1 MIVKMKKITLLLS
14 AKQRKKALEEL
25 RKLSVLHIHHV
36 KKPQSED
43 IDSLETEAINL
54 QRALRIIGEADGPYD
69 EPDIGHV
76 STHVEQILHLADER
90 NHLITELEEQRETTK
105 WFQSWGAISYSS
117 LQELK
122 EAGVFIR
129 FYIASKG
136 AVKKLPA
143 DKLIH
148 IVKEEKGSVYLVFFT
163 GSQDERLDFRE
174 ERIPEVEF
182 TELESRIE
190 EITNEIKRIDKTLKD
205 LSHFRK
211 SLMMYKN
218 DLEKRM
224 EFHRVMDGM
233 GDEEHFVYL
242 QGYCPGE
249 NVSKIKNAADDEK
262 WAYVIQEPDEPNEV
276 PTLIRNPKWLRIIDP
291 LFKFMGTLPGYNE
304 YDISFWFLLFFSL
317 FFAILIGDAGY
328 GLVFLGLTLF
338 VSRKVKDLPKE
349 PLHLV
354 YVLSV
359 TTLLWGLVTGTWFG
373 YEKIGQLPFLN
384 VMIIDQINS
393 FADFNQ
399 DFMMYFCFVIG
410 IIHLSIA
417 HAIRAFKVINSP
429 MALAEAGWICILW
442 ALFFLAGNLVIG
454 KIFPSF
460 GWILLGVGMLL
471 ALVFSNF
478 QKNILKGIGASLG
491 DLPLSIISSFSDIV
505 SYLRLFAVGYASV
518 TVASSFNTMALDAG
532 FHSVMSSLIAA
543 FILFFG
549 HTLNIMLGLMAV
561 IVHGIRL
568 NMLEFSGHLN
578 MQWAGKNYRPFRE

>member
-1 MIVKMKKITLLLS
+1 MIVKMEKITLLLS
-14 AKQRKKALEEL
+14 AKQRKEALAKL
-25 RKLSVLHIHHV
+25 RKLGVLHIHHI

-43 IDSLETEAINL
+43 IHSLETEAIRL
-54 QRALRIIGEADGPYD
+54 QSALHIIGEEGGPYD
-69 EPDIGHV
+69 EPGIGQV
-76 STHVEQILHLADER
+76 SSRVDQILHLAEER
-90 NHLITELEEQRETTK
+90 NHLITALEEQQETAK
-105 WFQSWGAISYSS
+105 WFQIWGAISYSS

-129 FYIASKG
+129 FYIVSKG
-136 AVKKLPA
+136 ALKKLPE
-143 DKLIH
+143 DKLIQ
-148 IVKEEKGSVYLVFFT
+148 IVKEEKGSVYFALFAR
-163 GSQDERLDFRE
+163 SPDERLEFRE

-182 TELESRIE
+182 TALESRIE
-190 EITNEIKRIDKTLKD
+190 EIRNEIQKIDNTLKD
-205 LSHFRK
+205 LSKYRK
-211 SLMMYKN
+211 SFIAYEN
-218 DLEKRM
+218 DLEKRI
-224 EFHRVMDGM
+224 EFHHVMYGM
-233 GDEEHFVYL
+233 GEEEHFVYL
-242 QGYCPGE
+242 QGYCPRE
-249 NVSKIKNAADDEK
+249 NVSRIKKAADDEE
-262 WAYVIQEPDEPNEV
+262 WAYVIQEPDKPDEV

-304 YDISFWFLLFFSL
+304 YDISLWFLLFFSL
-317 FFAILIGDAGY
+317 FFAILIGDGGY

-338 VSRKVKDLPKE
+338 VSKKVKGLPKE

-354 YVLSV
+354 YVLGA
-359 TTLLWGLVTGTWFG
+359 TTLLWGLITGTWFG
-373 YEKIGQLPFLN
+373 YEKIAQFPFLD

-399 DFMMYFCFVIG
+399 DFMMYLCFVIC

-417 HAIRAFKVINSP
+417 HAIKAFKVINSP
-429 MALAEAGWICILW
+429 VALAEAGWICILW

-460 GWILLGVGMLL
+460 AWILLGVGVLL
-471 ALVFSNF
+471 ALLFSNF

-491 DLPLSIISSFSDIV
+491 NLPLSIISSFSDIV

-518 TVASSFNTMALDAG
+518 TVASSFNRMALDAG
-532 FHSVMSSLIAA
+532 FHSVMSSFVAA

-549 HTLNIMLGLMAV
+549 HTLNIMLGLMSV